1 MAEAPS
7 SPSRAQSD
15 VVLRAQERVLLVL
28 IVGSAAAFDDV
39 LTGLLDIGVAG
50 TVIESK
56 GLMALLREEMPVF
69 GGLASMLPDNTG
81 TKIVFSATQ
90 RFLADRVFDM
100 VDSEFTSDRR
110 PLAFTLPIERVT
122 GMRG

>member
-1 MAEAPS
+1 MAEERGGAD
-7 SPSRAQSD
+7 A
-15 VVLRAQERVLLVL
+15 VERAQERVLLVL

-81 TKIVFSATQ
+81 TKIVLSATQ

-100 VDSEFTSDRR
+100 VESEFKADTR
-110 PLAFTLPIERVT
+110 PLALTLPIERVA
-122 GMRG
+122 GLRG

>member
-1 MAEAPS
+1 MAEDRPAPEEGVD
-7 SPSRAQSD
+7 AAE
-15 VVLRAQERVLLVL
+15 RAQERVLLVL

-69 GGLASMLPDNTG
+69 GGLASMLPDNTA

-90 RFLADRVFDM
+90 RFLADRVFDLLET
-100 VDSEFTSDRR
+100 EFKAGQR
-110 PLAFTLPIERVT
+110 PLAFTVPIERVV

>member
-1 MAEAPS
+1 MAES
-7 SPSRAQSD
+7 SSERSTGEA
-15 VVLRAQERVLLVL
+15 VERAQERVLLVL

-100 VDSEFTSDRR
+100 VDGEFKADQR

-122 GMRG
+122 GLRR

>member
-1 MAEAPS
+1 MAEAPTPPDAGDKS
-7 SPSRAQSD
+7 AE
-15 VVLRAQERVLLVL
+15 RAQERVLLIL

-69 GGLASMLPDNTG
+69 GGLASMLPENTG

-90 RFLADRVFDM
+90 RFLADRVFDLM
-100 VDSEFTSDRR
+100 EKEFDAQSR
-110 PLAFTLPIERVT
+110 PIAFTVPIDGIV
-122 GMRG
+122 GLRG

>member
-1 MAEAPS
+1 MGDNAASKDNAE
-7 SPSRAQSD
+7 RAK
-15 VVLRAQERVLLVL
+15 ERVLLVM

-50 TVIESK
+50 TVIESR

-81 TKIVFSATQ
+81 TKIIVSATQ
-90 RFLADRVFDM
+90 RGSAERVFEM
-100 VDSEFTSDRR
+100 VEKEFKSGSR
-110 PLAFTLPIERVT
+110 PLAFTVPIDRMA
-122 GMRG
+122 GLRG

>member
-1 MAEAPS
+1 MAEPRTPPDEGGKSAE
-7 SPSRAQSD
+7 
-15 VVLRAQERVLLVL
+15 RAQERVLLVL

-81 TKIVFSATQ
+81 SKVVVSATQ
-90 RFLADRVFDM
+90 RFLADRVFDLLE
-100 VDSEFTSDRR
+100 SEFSAQQR
-110 PLAFTLPIERVT
+110 PLAMTLPIERVI
-122 GMRG
+122 GLRG

>member
-1 MAEAPS
+1 MAE
-7 SPSRAQSD
+7 SREGPDKGAERAE
-15 VVLRAQERVLLVL
+15 RAQERVLLVL

-39 LTGLLDIGVAG
+39 LTGLLDIGLAG

-81 TKIVFSATQ
+81 SKVVVSATQ
-90 RFLADRVFDM
+90 RFLADRVFDLLE
-100 VDSEFTSDRR
+100 SEFSAQQR
-110 PLAFTLPIERVT
+110 PLAMTLPIERVI
-122 GMRG
+122 GLRG